1 MTINKTLYFLHIPK
15 TAGMTSGVDL
25 GQFLVANNL
34 PKYPPSSPPHG
45 DVSSEYAFIQGHLGR
60 YPISKIDNLSVA
72 TLVRD
77 PLTRAISNFLYI
89 YERVLANKEEYLNLK
104 TIEAGLKYY
113 LFDDPNY
120 VGHRNIQSKF
130 ICSEPEE
137 NIFKDLPVDGQLDYE
152 NRSKQWHLKDIE
164 ITPELVKSY
173 VDEFDIVN
181 TTLNVPLFVNRLV
194 NWFNTNYP
202 DLETKSLSSEIFN
215 INNSLVTFGNKNYS
229 TESLIFSLSD
239 EEVAKFLDL
248 NSIDFE
254 LYEYV
259 YNLERQ

>member
-15 TAGMTSGVDL
+15 TAGMTAGITI

-34 PKYPPSSPPHG
+34 PKYPPSSPPHA

-60 YPISKIDNLSVA
+60 YPISKIENISVA

-77 PLTRAISNFLYI
+77 PLSRAVSNFLYI
-89 YERVLANKEEYLNLK
+89 YNRVLANREEYLNLE

-113 LFDDPNY
+113 LFEDPNY
-120 VGHRNIQSKF
+120 IAHRNIQSKF

-137 NIFKDLPVDGQLDYE
+137 NMFKDIPSSQELDYE
-152 NRSKQWHLKDIE
+152 NRSKQWYLKDVE
-164 ITPELVKSY
+164 ITSELVKSY
-173 VDEFDIVN
+173 IDEFEIVN
-181 TTLNVPLFVNRLV
+181 TTLNVSIFINRLID
-194 NWFNTNYP
+194 WFNNNYP
-202 DLETKSLSSEIFN
+202 ELDIKSLNTQVFS
-215 INNSLVTFGNKNYS
+215 INNSYVEFEGNTYT
-229 TESLIFSLSD
+229 TENLISSLSD
-239 EEVAKFLDL
+239 EDIEKFLDL

-259 YNLERQ
+259 YSKEN

>member
-1 MTINKTLYFLHIPK
+1 MTTNKTLYFLHIPK
-15 TAGMTSGVDL
+15 TAGMTTAVTL
-25 GQFLVANNL
+25 TQFLNKNGL
-34 PKYPPSSPPHG
+34 SKYPPSAPPHG

-89 YERVLANKEEYLNLK
+89 YQRVLANREEYLNLK

-120 VGHRNIQSKF
+120 ISHRNIQSKF

-137 NIFKDLPVDGQLDYE
+137 NMFKDIPNEQELDYE
-152 NRSKQWHLKDIE
+152 NRSKQWYLKDVE

-181 TTLNVPLFVNRLV
+181 TTLNVTLFINRLV
-194 NWFNTNYP
+194 DWFNTNYP
-202 DLETKSLSSEIFN
+202 DLETKSLGSEIFN
-215 INNSLVTFGNKNYS
+215 INNSSVTFGNKTYS

-239 EEVAKFLDL
+239 EEIAKFLDL

>member
-15 TAGMTSGVDL
+15 TAGMTSGIAL

-60 YPISKIDNLSVA
+60 YPISRIENISVA

-77 PLTRAISNFLYI
+77 PLDRAISNFLYI
-89 YERVLANKEEYLNLK
+89 YPKVLSMKEEYLNLK
-104 TIEAGLKYY
+104 TLEAGLKYY
-113 LFDDPNY
+113 LFDDPDY
-120 VGHRNIQSKF
+120 ISHRNIQSKF

-152 NRSKQWHLKDIE
+152 NRSKQWYLKDIE

-173 VDEFDIVN
+173 VDQFDIVN
-181 TTLNVPLFVNRLV
+181 TTTNVSVFINRLV
-194 NWFNTNYP
+194 DWFNTNYP
-202 DLETKSLSSEIFN
+202 DLEIKSLSSEIFN
-215 INNSLVTFGNKNYS
+215 INNSSVSFANKTYT
-229 TESLIFSLSD
+229 TESIKTSLSD
-239 EEVAKFLDL
+239 EDIVKFLDL

-259 YNLERQ
+259 YNLER

>member
-1 MTINKTLYFLHIPK
+1 M
-15 TAGMTSGVDL
+15 TAGITI

-34 PKYPPSSPPHG
+34 PKYPPSSPPHA

-60 YPISKIDNLSVA
+60 YPISKIENLSVA

-77 PLTRAISNFLYI
+77 PLDRAISNFLYI
-89 YERVLANKEEYLNLK
+89 YNRVLANREEYLNLE

-113 LFDDPNY
+113 LFEDPNY
-120 VGHRNIQSKF
+120 IAHRNIQSKF

-152 NRSKQWHLKDIE
+152 NRSKQWYLKDIE
-164 ITPELVKSY
+164 ITLELVKSY
-173 VDEFDIVN
+173 VDQFDIVN
-181 TTLNVPLFVNRLV
+181 TTTNVPVFINRLV
-194 NWFNTNYP
+194 DWFNTNYP
-202 DLETKSLSSEIFN
+202 DLETKSLSSEVFN
-215 INNSLVTFGNKNYS
+215 INDSSVLFANKTYT
-229 TESLIFSLSD
+229 TENIKTSLSD
-239 EEVAKFLDL
+239 EDIIKFLDL

-259 YNLERQ
+259 YNIESQ

>member
-15 TAGMTSGVDL
+15 TAGMTSGISL
-25 GQFLVANNL
+25 GQFLVDNNL

-60 YPISKIDNLSVA
+60 YPISKIENLSVA
-72 TLVRD
+72 TMVRD
-77 PLTRAISNFLYI
+77 PLDRAISNFLYI
-89 YERVLANKEEYLNLK
+89 YNRVLSDREEYLNLK
-104 TIEAGLKYY
+104 TLEAGLKYY

-120 VGHRNIQSKF
+120 ISHRNIQSKF

-152 NRSKQWHLKDIE
+152 NRSKQWYLKDVE
-164 ITPELVKSY
+164 ITIELVKSY
-173 VDEFDIVN
+173 IDEFEIVN
-181 TTLNVPLFVNRLV
+181 TTTNVPVFINRLV
-194 NWFNTNYP
+194 DWFNTNYP
-202 DLETKSLSSEIFN
+202 DLETKSLNSEIFT
-215 INNSLVTFGNKNYS
+215 INSSSLSFANKTYT
-229 TESLIFSLSD
+229 TESIKTSLSD
-239 EEVAKFLDL
+239 EDIEKFLDL

-259 YNLERQ
+259 YNLER

>member
-15 TAGMTSGVDL
+15 TAGMTSGVSL
-25 GQFLVANNL
+25 GQFLVDNNL

-60 YPISKIDNLSVA
+60 YPISKIENLSVA
-72 TLVRD
+72 TMVRD
-77 PLTRAISNFLYI
+77 PLDRAISNFLYI
-89 YERVLANKEEYLNLK
+89 YNRVLSGKEEYLNLK
-104 TIEAGLKYY
+104 TLEAGLKYY

-120 VGHRNIQSKF
+120 IYHRNIQSKF

-152 NRSKQWHLKDIE
+152 NRSKQWYLKDVE
-164 ITPELVKSY
+164 ITIELVKSY
-173 VDEFDIVN
+173 IDKFEIVN
-181 TTLNVPLFVNRLV
+181 TTTNVPVFINRLV
-194 NWFNTNYP
+194 DWFNTNYP
-202 DLETKSLSSEIFN
+202 DLEKKSLSSEIFT
-215 INNSLVTFGNKNYS
+215 INNSSISFANKTYT
-229 TESLIFSLSD
+229 TESIKTSLSD
-239 EEVAKFLDL
+239 EDIVKFLDL

-259 YNLERQ
+259 YNLER

>member
-15 TAGMTSGVDL
+15 TAGMTVGTNL
-25 GQFLVANNL
+25 AQFLIANGL
-34 PKYPPSSPPHG
+34 PKYPPTPPPHE

-60 YPISKIDNLSVA
+60 YPISKIENLSVA

-77 PLTRAISNFLYI
+77 PLDRAISNFLYI
-89 YERVLANKEEYLNLK
+89 YDRVLSGREEYLNLK

-120 VGHRNIQSKF
+120 ISHRNIQSKF

-164 ITPELVKSY
+164 ITQELVRSY
-173 VDEFDIVN
+173 VDQFDIVN
-181 TTLNVPLFVNRLV
+181 TTTNVAVFINRLV
-194 NWFNTNYP
+194 DWFNTNYP
-202 DLETKSLSSEIFN
+202 DLETKSLSSEVFN
-215 INNSLVTFGNKNYS
+215 INNSSVLFANKTYTTENIKTF
-229 TESLIFSLSD
+229 LSD
-239 EEVAKFLDL
+239 EDIIKFLDL

-259 YNLERQ
+259 YNLER

>member
-15 TAGMTSGVDL
+15 TAGMTSGVAL
-25 GQFLVANNL
+25 SQFLIANNL
-34 PKYPPSSPPHG
+34 PKYPPSAPPHG

-77 PLTRAISNFLYI
+77 PLDRAISNFLYI
-89 YERVLANKEEYLNLK
+89 YNRVLSNREEYLNLK
-104 TIEAGLKYY
+104 TLEAGLKYY

-120 VGHRNIQSKF
+120 IPHRNIQSKF

-137 NIFKDLPVDGQLDYE
+137 NMFKDLPVDGQLDYE
-152 NRSKQWHLKDIE
+152 NRSKQWYLKDIE
-164 ITPELVKSY
+164 ITPELVTSY
-173 VDEFDIVN
+173 VDQFEIVN
-181 TTLNVPLFVNRLV
+181 TTTNVLGFIDRLV
-194 NWFNTNYP
+194 DWFNTNYP
-202 DLETKSLSSEIFN
+202 DLETKKITTEISN
-215 INNSLVTFGNKNYS
+215 INNSSISFANKTYT
-229 TESLIFSLSD
+229 TESIKTSLSD
-239 EEVAKFLDL
+239 EEIAKFLDL